1 MVKSKELSSD
11 TEQKVL
17 EAARVV
23 FIKKGME
30 GARMQEIA
38 DQAGINKALLHYY
51 FRSKEKLFERVFLEA
66 LGKTLPSIGN
76 IMLSDKPFWE
86 KVEYFVD
93 SYLTLI
99 QENPFIPS
107 FIVQEVNRDPQNLI
121 RLMRQ
126 NNIDFTRI
134 LNVISR
140 DISKANLKPIS
151 PEHFIIN
158 LIGMCVFPFVAA
170 PMLKAIICNGD
181 EEKFNQILSERK
193 KVVFEFIKNA
203 LTND

>member
-1 MVKSKELSSD
+1 MVKCKELNSD

-66 LGKTLPSIGN
+66 LGKTLPSIVS
-76 IMLSDKPFWE
+76 IMLSDKPFWD
-86 KVEYFVD
+86 KIKCFVD
-93 SYLTLI
+93 GYLTLI
-99 QENPFIPS
+99 QKNPFIPS

-126 NNIDFTRI
+126 NNVDFTKVF
-134 LNVISR
+134 NVISR
-140 DISKANLKPIS
+140 DIANANLKPIS

-158 LIGMCVFPFVAA
+158 LIGMCVFPFIAA

>member
-99 QENPFIPS
+99 QENPFIPN

-134 LNVISR
+134 FSVISR
-140 DISKANLKPIS
+140 DIAKANLKPIS

-181 EEKFNQILSERK
+181 EENFNQILSERK